1 MFFYRLVC
9 KRRGKAAERIFE
21 NSKIKWLEGG
31 MFVSDWSILLKFGL
45 RRVYLVQIIHS
56 LSFLRLIHSS
66 SSLEIIHFFIPYVG
80 SSENDAWVLT
90 GWSKKKQ
97 KTADLK
103 TLYLILWW
111 AFLCYLTKTSPLQML
126 NTNSTSLRPAL
137 LRSWFSV
144 FVQNRVCII
153 FVKPS
158 ICSEYTRILNMPMF

>member
-1 MFFYRLVC
+1 
-9 KRRGKAAERIFE
+9 
-21 NSKIKWLEGG
+21 

-97 KTADLK
+97 NSGFKNAISD
-103 TLYLILWW
+103 TL
-111 AFLCYLTKTSPLQML
+111 MG
-126 NTNSTSLRPAL
+126 
-137 LRSWFSV
+137 
-144 FVQNRVCII
+144 I
-153 FVKPS
+153 FVLFDNNLAF
-158 ICSEYTRILNMPMF
+158 TNVQH